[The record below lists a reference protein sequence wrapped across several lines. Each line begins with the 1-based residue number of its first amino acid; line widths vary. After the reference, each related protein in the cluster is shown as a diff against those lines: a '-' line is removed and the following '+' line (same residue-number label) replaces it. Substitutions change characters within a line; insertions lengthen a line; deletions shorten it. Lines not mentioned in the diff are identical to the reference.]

1 MTAEKI
7 NPHFTV
13 KPASKLLLFLPA
25 FLVLPLSLRAA
36 TEPHLLALAD
46 TSLPD
51 PALTKALPKVLAA
64 PIITVVD
71 KTKPSPTGDPHDYVS
86 YARYYWP
93 DPAKPDGLPFISKD
107 GFHNREQVAA
117 GDRDKIDQL
126 VDHVVVLALGWS
138 RLQRADCA
146 QRAGDWLRAWFV
158 TPATRMKPGLDYAQ
172 VRLGHNK
179 NLGNASGVLDTRDFS
194 EVVGAMALLEGSPA
208 LSAADK
214 QAIHAWFEEFFTW
227 LKTAPSG
234 VGEYKAKNNHGSWY
248 LVQAVA
254 IAHFLGHDDEARK
267 FCEENKTRIA
277 TQFAPDGA
285 QAEEIARQDGL
296 HYSYFNL
303 VAQLR
308 LAVQARALGVDLWR
322 YTAPN
327 GASLKQGLAYL
338 RPYNA
343 APDTWPHKE
352 KEKKE
357 PGFMDDLFALAA
369 QLDAAPAL

>member
-1 MTAEKI
+1 MKYPLRALSLLVA
-7 NPHFTV
+7 FTGLQL
-13 KPASKLLLFLPA
+13 SLPA
-25 FLVLPLSLRAA
+25 AA
-36 TEPHLLALAD
+36 EPRVLALAD
-46 TSLPD
+46 TALPT
-51 PALTKALPKVLAA
+51 PVLTKELKKALVA
-64 PIITVVD
+64 PIITVVE
-71 KTKPSPTGDPHDYVS
+71 KAKPSPTGDPHDYVS

-93 DPAKPDGLPFISKD
+93 DPTKPDGLPFISKD

-126 VDHVVVLALGWS
+126 VDNVVVLALGWS
-138 RLQRADCA
+138 RLQREDAA
-146 QRAGDWLRAWFV
+146 RRAGDWVRAWFV

-172 VRLGHNK
+172 VRLGHNN
-179 NLGNASGVLDTRDFS
+179 NLGNNSGVLDTRDFS
-194 EVVGAMALLEGSPA
+194 EVVGAIGLLKGSPA
-208 LSAADK
+208 LSAADE
-214 QAIHAWFEEFFTW
+214 QAIHAWFEQFSTW

-267 FCEENKTRIA
+267 LCEEDKARIA
-277 TQFAPDGA
+277 AQFAPDGA

-308 LAVQARALGVDLWR
+308 LAVQARALGVDLWH

-327 GASLKQGLAYL
+327 GASLKQGIAYI

-357 PGFMDDLFALAA
+357 PGFMDDMLALAA
-369 QLDAAPAL
+369 QLDAAPALQK

>member
-1 MTAEKI
+1 MKSVTKIFLSVTA
-7 NPHFTV
+7 
-13 KPASKLLLFLPA
+13 L
-25 FLVLPLSLRAA
+25 LVLPPSLPAA

-46 TSLPD
+46 QTLPT
-51 PALTKALPKVLAA
+51 PELTKALPKVLAA

-93 DPAKPDGLPFISKD
+93 DPTKPDGLPFISKD

-117 GDRDKIDQL
+117 GDRDKVDQL

-138 RLQRADCA
+138 RLQREDCA
-146 QRAGDWLRAWFV
+146 KRAGDWLRAWFV

-172 VRLGHNK
+172 VRLGHNH
-179 NLGNASGVLDTRDFS
+179 NLGNNSGVLDTRDFS
-194 EVVGAMALLEGSPA
+194 EVVGALALLDKSPA
-208 LSAADK
+208 LSAADR

-234 VGEYKAKNNHGSWY
+234 KGEYQAKNNHGSWY

-254 IAHFLGHDDEARK
+254 IAHYLGHDDAARK
-267 FCEENKTRIA
+267 LCEEDKARIA
-277 TQFAPDGA
+277 AQFAPDGA

-327 GASLKQGLAYL
+327 GGSLKQGIAYL
-338 RPYNA
+338 RPYNTT
-343 APDTWPHKE
+343 PSTWPHKE

-357 PGFMDDLFALAA
+357 PGFMDDMLALAA
-369 QLDAAPAL
+369 QLDAAPALQK